1 MIVNIEDKIKKLEML
16 IKFLEEN
23 NINLLS
29 CGCCGGIG
37 IKIDGIEITPT
48 TICDIEDMKCLL
60 EKYQEN
66 YKEN

>member
-16 IKFLEEN
+16 IEFLEEN

-29 CGCCGGIG
+29 CGCCSGIG
-37 IKIDGIEITPT
+37 IKIDGVEISST
-48 TICDIEDMKCLL
+48 TICDIEDMKYLL

-66 YKEN
+66 YKEE